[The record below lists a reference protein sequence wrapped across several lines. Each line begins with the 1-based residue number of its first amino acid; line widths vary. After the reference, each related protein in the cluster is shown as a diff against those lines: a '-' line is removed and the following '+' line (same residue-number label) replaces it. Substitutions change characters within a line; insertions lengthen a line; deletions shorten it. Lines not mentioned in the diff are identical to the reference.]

1 MACIETEGSKASSS
15 AKFLNY
21 QHRSEP
27 EPTNEKS
34 KKSWTVAQIEDLGKF
49 LVTQRVSEAGHE
61 SSVLGCLRRD
71 PRGCDSQE
79 KIFISQDPHRGVFA
93 YSLPSA
99 EEEAEKKEE
108 KECES
113 PVSVSTL

>member
-1 MACIETEGSKASSS
+1 M
-15 AKFLNY
+15 
-21 QHRSEP
+21 
-27 EPTNEKS
+27 
-34 KKSWTVAQIEDLGKF
+34 QIEDLGKF

-71 PRGCDSQE
+71 PRGCESQE
-79 KIFISQDPHRGVFA
+79 KLSISQDPHRGVFA

-108 KECES
+108 KEEKECEN

>member
-1 MACIETEGSKASSS
+1 MKR
-15 AKFLNY
+15 AKK
-21 QHRSEP
+21 R
-27 EPTNEKS
+27 
-34 KKSWTVAQIEDLGKF
+34 WTVMQIEGLGKF

-71 PRGCDSQE
+71 PRGCESQE
-79 KIFISQDPHRGVFA
+79 NISISQDAHRGVFA
-93 YSLPSA
+93 YSLQSA
-99 EEEAEKKEE
+99 EEEAEKEEKEE